1 MLESNESILHIENL
15 THSYRRGGPEVLKG
29 VSFSAARGE
38 VIALIGRSGAGKST
52 LLRCINGL
60 LTPTGGELE
69 VFGQAMPT
77 LPERRRR
84 AVRRRI
90 GMIFQEFNLIDRLTT
105 VKNVLVGRLGYT
117 STLRSAL
124 HLFPKQDFELAYDAI
139 AQVGLSGYEW
149 TRVREMS
156 GGQKQRVAIARTIAQ
171 RSEMILGD
179 EATANLD
186 ARTTDD
192 VMRLLTDYA
201 AASGAL
207 LLLSVH
213 NLEIARRWCPRTI
226 ALSSGRIV
234 HDGPTDDFSAEQ
246 MKDSL
251 RS

>member
-1 MLESNESILHIENL
+1 M
-15 THSYRRGGPEVLKG
+15 
-29 VSFSAARGE
+29 
-38 VIALIGRSGAGKST
+38 
-52 LLRCINGL
+52 
-60 LTPTGGELE
+60 
-69 VFGQAMPT
+69 FGQAMPT

-84 AVRRRI
+84 VVRRRI

-117 STLRSAL
+117 STVRSTL

-226 ALSSGRIV
+226 ALSSGKIV
-234 HDGPTDDFSAEQ
+234 HDGPTDSFTADQ